1 MKRDLLLALITS
13 VLFSLAFPP
22 LKLGFLAY
30 VALVPLFILLADKNY
45 RQAIRWGFI
54 TGLFMNLGTL
64 YWISWVTVPGAIAAI
79 LYLPIYTVIY
89 ALLHTLL
96 RQRLA
101 EKYFYWCVPFLWT
114 GVEYL
119 RSLGVLGFPWSSLAY
134 TQTYYLSL
142 IQYVSFT
149 SVYGVSFWIATI
161 NVVVWLLWQ
170 STSRVKK
177 LLLLFLVLLLI
188 FLIPW
193 IYGRMVLPEPSKI
206 SDEKIRVG
214 LIQGNID
221 PFLKWDD
228 AFLEENLK
236 IYDRLSRE
244 AARQQPQLLIWP
256 ETAVPDYLRISSS
269 YLSGIRKLLTEIQ
282 IPLITGAPDF
292 EYQAD
297 QSYLAYNAVFLLTP
311 DQDTLPCYRK
321 MHLVPFGERVPF
333 TETFPFLKEFLERL
347 EMGEGNFSPGS
358 QVVSFRVPIIG
369 RNQPSPR
376 DHIMAPV
383 VICFE
388 SLFPEIVR
396 KFIQNGADIL
406 IIITNDAWFKRSAAP
421 FHHAQAAIF
430 RAIEN
435 RISIARCANTGV
447 SMFIDPYGR
456 TIQATSIFETAVAV
470 NDIPLRRQA
479 TFFSKHGNIFSIA
492 VSLFNVGPILAA
504 LWMPRRFQKTASR
517 NSPQKPL
524 TEQADQFLSCW

>member
-1 MKRDLLLALITS
+1 MKRDLLLALTTS

-22 LKLGFLAY
+22 LRLGFLAY
-30 VALVPLFILLADKNY
+30 IALVPLFILLAEKNY

-54 TGLFMNLGTL
+54 TGFFMNLGTL

-96 RQRLA
+96 RQRLP

-149 SVYGVSFWIATI
+149 SVYGVSLWVATI
-161 NVVVWLLWQ
+161 NVVIWLLWQ
-170 STSRVKK
+170 STSRSKK
-177 LLLLFLVLLLI
+177 LLLLFITLLLI
-188 FLIPW
+188 FIIPW
-193 IYGRMVLPEPSKI
+193 IYGQLVLPDPSKVNE
-206 SDEKIRVG
+206 EKIRVG

-228 AFLEENLK
+228 AFLQENLM

-244 AARQQPQLLIWP
+244 AAQQQPQLLIWP
-256 ETAVPDYLRISSS
+256 ETAVPDYLRISSL
-269 YLSGIRKLLTEIQ
+269 YLNGIRKLLADIHT
-282 IPLITGAPDF
+282 PLITGAPDF

-311 DQDTLPCYRK
+311 AQDSLPCYRK

-333 TETFPFLKEFLERL
+333 TESFPFLKDFLERL
-347 EMGEGNFSPGS
+347 EMGEGNFSPGNK
-358 QVVSFRVPIIG
+358 VVSFTVPILDNEHSG
-369 RNQPSPR
+369 ATQMSLRH
-376 DHIMAPV
+376 HILAPV

-396 KFIQNGADIL
+396 QFIQNGADIL
-406 IIITNDAWFKRSAAP
+406 IIVTNDAWFKRSAAP
-421 FHHAQAAIF
+421 FHHAQVAIF

-470 NDIPLRRQA
+470 NDLPLRR
-479 TFFSKHGNIFSIA
+479 
-492 VSLFNVGPILAA
+492 
-504 LWMPRRFQKTASR
+504 KT
-517 NSPQKPL
+517 
-524 TEQADQFLSCW
+524 T

>member
-1 MKRDLLLALITS
+1 MKRDLLLALTTS

-22 LKLGFLAY
+22 VKLGFLAY
-30 VALVPLFILLADKNY
+30 VALVPLFILLADKDY

-96 RQRLA
+96 RQRLP

-149 SVYGVSFWIATI
+149 SVYGVSFWVASI
-161 NVVVWLLWQ
+161 NVVIWLLWQ

-177 LLLLFLVLLLI
+177 MLLLFIALLLT

-193 IYGRMVLPEPSKI
+193 FYGQLVLPDPSKI

-221 PFLKWDD
+221 PFVKWDD

-244 AARQQPQLLIWP
+244 AAQQQPQLLIWP
-256 ETAVPDYLRISSS
+256 ETAVPDYLRISSL
-269 YLSGIRKLLTEIQ
+269 YLNGIRKLLADIKV
-282 IPLITGAPDF
+282 PLITGAPDF

-297 QSYLAYNAVFLLTP
+297 QSYLAYNAVFLFTP
-311 DQDTLPCYRK
+311 TQDSLPCYRK

-333 TETFPFLKEFLERL
+333 TETFPFLRDFLERL

-358 QVVSFRVPIIG
+358 QVVSFRVPMVG
-369 RNQPSPR
+369 RDQPTADRSSLR
-376 DHIMAPV
+376 DHILAPV

-396 KFIQNGADIL
+396 QFIQNGADIL

-421 FHHAQAAIF
+421 YHHAQAAVF

-456 TIQATSIFETAVAV
+456 TIQATGIFETAVVV
-470 NDIPLRRQA
+470 NDLPLRRHT

-492 VSLFNVGPILAA
+492 MSLFNVGPILAA
-504 LWMPRRFQKTASR
+504 LWMPKRSLTTAPSK
-517 NSPQKPL
+517 SPDNPL
-524 TEQADQFLSCW
+524 T